1 MTIWKDVLDAL
12 PKLFSTKD
20 ANQATA
26 PDPPEGTSGLSHLQ
40 RARESLREWLEDPKV
55 KEVLDALPKWFSPKE
70 PAETAAAGPV
80 ETASGS
86 PVELARESLRGL
98 LDDAEIPGAVR
109 KALAKDFAEVQAMLE
124 KLEHGHLHIAVFGR
138 VSVGKSALVNALL
151 GEKRFSTSPLHGETT
166 EAQSAA
172 WMAWDAGGVFL
183 IDTPGINEIKGEV
196 RERLAHTVVSRSDLV
211 LFVVDG
217 DISATEM
224 SALRQIVEENR
235 PVIVVLNKA
244 DRYTQA
250 DRALLLQSLKE
261 RTQGLIPEDRI
272 VIAAADPAERI
283 YVQMDGSGQELETTQ
298 RPPSQTEQLR
308 ETLWTLLEAEG
319 KVLSALNA
327 TLFAGRLSDAIN
339 QRVIAMK
346 EDLANALIRNY
357 CMAKGILVGVNPV
370 PISDLVAAPAVDIGL
385 VFHLS
390 RVYGLPVTRTEAG
403 RLITTIG
410 AQMALVM
417 GTAWTV
423 HVFSSLLK
431 IGTAG
436 LSTLLTAATQG
447 AVAYYSTYI
456 VGQAAQQYFALGR
469 SWGTE
474 GAQAHRAG
482 YPGRPGSRL
491 APRRGTR
498 ADLGALA
505 GRVTSRLDPN
515 LRNNAVKASTDPSST
530 SVHQTAIVQL
540 R

>member
-1 MTIWKDVLDAL
+1 MTIWKDVRDAL
-12 PKLFSTKD
+12 PKWFSTKD

-26 PDPPEGTSGLSHLQ
+26 PDPLEGTSGLSRLQ
-40 RARESLREWLEDPKV
+40 QARESLREWLEDPKV
-55 KEVLDALPKWFSPKE
+55 KEVLGALPKWFSPKE

-172 WMAWDAGGVFL
+172 WTAWDAGGVFL
-183 IDTPGINEIKGEV
+183 IDTPGINEIQGEA

-217 DISATEM
+217 DISSTEM
-224 SALRQIVEENR
+224 SALQQIVEENR

-244 DRYTQA
+244 DRYTQS
-250 DRALLLQSLKE
+250 DRALLLQGLKE
-261 RTQGLIPEDRI
+261 RTQGLIPDDRI
-272 VIAAADPAERI
+272 VVAAADPAERI
-283 YVQMDGSGQELETTQ
+283 YVQIDDAGQERETMQ

-339 QRVIAMK
+339 QRVIAVK
-346 EDLANALIRNY
+346 KDLANALIRNY
-357 CMAKGILVGVNPV
+357 CLAKGILVGVNPV
-370 PISDLVAAPAVDIGL
+370 PISDLVAATAVDIGL

-469 SWGTE
+469 SWGPK
-474 GAQAHRAG
+474 GPKR
-482 YPGRPGSRL
+482 
-491 APRRGTR
+491 
-498 ADLGALA
+498 
-505 GRVTSRLDPN
+505 
-515 LRNNAVKASTDPSST
+515 
-530 SVHQTAIVQL
+530 IVQDILDGLDRDSLLGEAREQILARL
-540 R
+540 RVG